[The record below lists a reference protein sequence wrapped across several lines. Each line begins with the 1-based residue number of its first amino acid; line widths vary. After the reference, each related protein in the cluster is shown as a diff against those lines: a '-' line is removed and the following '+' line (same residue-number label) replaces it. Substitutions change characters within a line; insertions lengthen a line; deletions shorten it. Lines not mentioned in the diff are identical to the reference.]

1 MTLLENATN
10 VRFLVGDTDKEDLLL
25 TNEQILFALNQTGD
39 DVYAAAAIC
48 ARAIAGKYSRQ
59 VDTRFESVASDYSQ
73 RAENYYKLA
82 RRLERESKKYGKR
95 GLGIPAAG
103 GLTYSD
109 MELADKNIDR
119 VKPKFKQDQF
129 ANPPRDDRGDE
140 YGY

>member
-1 MTLLENATN
+1 MTLLEDATN
-10 VRFLVGDTDKEDLLL
+10 VRFLVGDTDNEDLLL
-25 TNEQILFALNQTGD
+25 TNEQVLFALNQTGN

-82 RRLERESKKYGKR
+82 RRLERESKKYGKK
-95 GLGIPAAG
+95 GLGMPDAG

-109 MELADKNIDR
+109 MELADENIDR

-129 ANPPRDDRGDE
+129 ANPPRDARGDE